1 MTTPGPGMGML
12 SAKHAEEADAAATA
26 AAAVPAPAPPSG
38 NIVKRNIF
46 THKPFHDDM
55 KHLKYD
61 KTITLTSTDLPYFS
75 VLCFR
80 EKRRVDPAAGDFKD
94 MFKDITD
101 DGWAELEG
109 VDDTDMKKDDFDFL
123 EDLGLAI
130 KKDDTHY
137 ISKFAYLFFDP
148 YDGLFNTFDSRESPP
163 EKKERLAPI
172 MRLFLTY
179 ILPGRWW
186 RAFYARQYLPDTIG
200 QATMLNQEMLEI
212 EDAVNDIED
221 EYGLPQGS
229 PQGLPQGSPQGLP
242 QGEPAPPV
250 ENAELV
256 VEG

>member
-1 MTTPGPGMGML
+1 MPEVGTNAMEVTEPQQ
-12 SAKHAEEADAAATA
+12 ATDTMA
-26 AAAVPAPAPPSG
+26 PAPAHSG
-38 NIVKRNIF
+38 DIVKRNIF
-46 THKPFHDDM
+46 THKPFHDAM

-61 KTITLTSTDLPYFS
+61 QTITLTSIDLPYFA

-80 EKRRVDPAAGDFKD
+80 DKRGVDPAAGDFKD

-109 VDDTDMKKDDFDFL
+109 VDESDMKKDDFDFL

-137 ISKFAYLFFDP
+137 VSKFAYLFFDP
-148 YDGLFNTFDSRESPP
+148 ADGLFNTFDSSESPP

-200 QATMLNQEMLEI
+200 QANMLNQEMLEI
-212 EDAVNDIED
+212 EEEVLDIED
-221 EYGLPQGS
+221 EYGYPT
-229 PQGLPQGSPQGLP
+229 
-242 QGEPAPPV
+242 V
-250 ENAELV
+250 ENAEHPA
-256 VEG
+256 EG